1 MYTYV
6 CIIKAPTFFSPPP
19 ENSLSTH
26 DHSRLLHTK
35 QFFFR
40 YPSSPPPL
48 LPSSSFVRIEFLSEN
63 SVHHQEMYVF
73 GKVRKKEYFIP
84 ILVSE
89 KVERDWVSR
98 FFFFFLRNWFLLLL
112 WKFSFFIFSIFRF
125 LILLYKF
132 SYIFLLVIEE
142 SFVSRQSKILYKFSY
157 IS

>member
-98 FFFFFLRNWFLLLL
+98 FFFFFFKKLIPSSSLKILFLYL
-112 WKFSFFIFSIFRF
+112 FDFQIPD
-125 LILLYKF
+125 
-132 SYIFLLVIEE
+132 
-142 SFVSRQSKILYKFSY
+142 SFV
-157 IS
+157 